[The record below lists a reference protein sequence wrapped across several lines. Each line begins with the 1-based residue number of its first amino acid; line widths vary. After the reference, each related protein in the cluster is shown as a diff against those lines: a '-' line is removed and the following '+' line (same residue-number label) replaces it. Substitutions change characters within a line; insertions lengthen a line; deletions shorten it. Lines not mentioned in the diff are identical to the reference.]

1 MPSFYPTGLP
11 RQLPLTPPEYYNPQ
25 QNVTAGCM
33 QSSTT
38 SFYSQMGVD
47 ARYGPDG
54 RDKFG
59 YLKQPVYPAVGAASH
74 TAYGKELDAQGAA
87 SFVAPFAQH
96 ETNYGHVAPPVL
108 PPIRTLDRATE
119 QAYQQNHA
127 QHLKVQTQPKEEK
140 VAGGVAAHLDYD
152 MEPMVDFV
160 SEMAQGMYDLFKSHI
175 CLADIDII
183 RSVQPS
189 ASVTADFRKYISQ
202 ILTSTRLPSS
212 TIFLGLHY
220 LGTRMTM
227 LSSEGA
233 SRSSTGQ
240 LYRML
245 TTALML
251 GSKFLDDNTFQNRS
265 WAEVSHIPVQELDD
279 LELKWLMDID
289 WNLHID
295 PANPEGFSAWI
306 AQWERWQTRRVELT
320 LDSLQL
326 TPLESGLQRHHSFN
340 KQLPPTPVYS
350 MYPDNMYAL
359 LPKERVQSI
368 WQTPHH
374 EQWPPLRNM
383 TERSPPSAPESGPN
397 TPDWY
402 GRQGVAG
409 FGQSAAT
416 HSTRC
421 MPPLQPLQILP
432 SSVQSPYYTPF
443 SQQFTPSP
451 WSGHSMGCMCGYC
464 LPYHDRYCMAR
475 GYGAQVVA
483 G

>member
-1 MPSFYPTGLP
+1 MPSFYPSGLP
-11 RQLPLTPPEYYNPQ
+11 RQLPPTPPDYYNPH
-25 QNVTAGCM
+25 QNIAAGGM
-33 QSSTT
+33 QSSAPP
-38 SFYSQMGVD
+38 FYGQMGGD
-47 ARYGPDG
+47 ARYGMDG

-59 YLKQPVYPAVGAASH
+59 YLKQPGYPTVVPASH
-74 TAYGKELDAQGAA
+74 TAFAKELDAQGAA
-87 SFVAPFAQH
+87 SFAAPFTQH
-96 ETNYGHVAPPVL
+96 ETNYGHAAPSVL
-108 PPIRTLDRATE
+108 PPIRIRDRAPE
-119 QAYQQNHA
+119 QAYQPNHI

-152 MEPMVDFV
+152 MESMVDFV
-160 SEMAQGMYDLFKSHI
+160 SEMAQGI
-175 CLADIDII
+175 
-183 RSVQPS
+183 VQPS
-189 ASVTADFRKYISQ
+189 ASVTADFRKYVSQ

-227 LSSEGA
+227 LSSDRA
-233 SRSSTGQ
+233 SRSSSGQ
-240 LYRML
+240 VYRML

-265 WAEVSHIPVQELDD
+265 WAEVSHIPVQQLDD
-279 LELKWLMDID
+279 LELKWLIDIE

-306 AQWERWQTRRVELT
+306 AKWKSWQTRRVELT

-326 TPLESGLQRHHSFN
+326 TPLDSGLQRHHSFN

-350 MYPDNMYAL
+350 MYPDNVYGL

-368 WQTPHH
+368 WQTPRH

-402 GRQGVAG
+402 GRHGVQG

-421 MPPLQPLQILP
+421 MPPLQPLQTLP
-432 SSVQSPYYTPF
+432 SSIQSPYYTPY

-464 LPYHDRYCMAR
+464 LPYHDHFSMAR